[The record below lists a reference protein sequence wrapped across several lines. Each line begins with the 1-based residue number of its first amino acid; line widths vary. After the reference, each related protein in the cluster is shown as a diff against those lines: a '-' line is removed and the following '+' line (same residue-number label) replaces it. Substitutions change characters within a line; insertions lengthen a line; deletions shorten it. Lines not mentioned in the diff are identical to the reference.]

1 MSNVTEKEI
10 LHALSAIIDPD
21 LGKDI
26 VSLGFVKDI
35 VIDGEKVRFTIE
47 LTTPACPVKERFRE
61 EAVRLVSALE
71 GVTRVDVAITSQVAG
86 QSRPLIENLLPSVK
100 NVIAVASGK
109 GGVGKSS
116 VAVNLALALK
126 KSGAKV
132 GLLDCDIYGPSLPLM
147 LGLQGESPEQVNE
160 KIVPIEKFGM
170 QTMSM
175 GFFIDEDQPVIWRG
189 PMLMGMI
196 TRMLSDVAWGEL
208 DYMVLDLPPG
218 TGDIQL
224 TLTQKI
230 PLAGAVI
237 VSTPQELAML
247 DVRKGLMMFR
257 KVDVPIIGIVENMS
271 YFICPCCNTRSDIFS
286 TGAVHKE
293 CERLKLPLLGE
304 IPISPSIRE
313 GGDRGKP
320 VCEADPES
328 EIARSFSELAGRVAA
343 RLSVIQYASSS
354 PES

>member
-1 MSNVTEKEI
+1 MSSVTEKEV
-10 LHALSAIIDPD
+10 LDALSVIMDPD

-26 VSLGFVKDI
+26 VSLGFVKNI
-35 VIDGEKVRFTIE
+35 VIEGGTVRFTIE

-61 EAVRLVSALE
+61 EAVKLVGALH
-71 GVTRVDVAITSQVAG
+71 GVEKVEVEMTSQVAG

-126 KSGAKV
+126 QSGASV
-132 GLLDCDIYGPSLPLM
+132 GLLDCDIYGPSLPMM
-147 LGLQGESPEQVNE
+147 LGLQHETPLQEDG
-160 KIVPIEKFGM
+160 KIIPVEKFGM

-175 GFFIDEDQPVIWRG
+175 GFFIEEDQPVIWRG

-208 DYMVLDLPPG
+208 DYMILDLPPG
-218 TGDIQL
+218 TGDVQL

-286 TGAVHKE
+286 TGAVQKE
-293 CERLKLPLLGE
+293 CERLELPLLAE
-304 IPISPSIRE
+304 IPISPSVRE
-313 GGDRGKP
+313 GGDAGVP
-320 VCEADPES
+320 VCEAEPDG
-328 EIARSFSELAGRVAA
+328 EIAKSFSELAGRVAA
-343 RLSVIQYASSS
+343 RLSVIQYAVSSAKR
-354 PES
+354 